1 MNKELKQHVAI
12 LERSNEEHKRVT
24 RKREKEL
31 EQIKNEYEQTIKN
44 TSSLSSKVFIQFL
57 FKQKSNIF
65 IFFSVQ
71 NKM

>member
-57 FKQKSNIF
+57 FQQKSNIF